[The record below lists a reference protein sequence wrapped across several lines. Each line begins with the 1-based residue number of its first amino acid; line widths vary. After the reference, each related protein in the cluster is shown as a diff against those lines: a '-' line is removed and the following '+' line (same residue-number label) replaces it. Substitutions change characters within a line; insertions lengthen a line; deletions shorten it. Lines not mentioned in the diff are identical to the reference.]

1 MSSATAAL
9 TGAIC
14 VLAAVVALVSLSVGS
29 SDLSLRE
36 VLEALVG
43 RGDPGARLVVGTLR
57 LPRIA
62 TGLLVGIAFAV
73 SGALLQTMARNPLA
87 SPDVLGVSAG
97 ASAAAVSVLVL
108 AGSAGGI
115 SGLAAAAGL
124 PVAAMAGGLATTALV
139 AVLAS
144 NGPGPIAARRGVA
157 RIGGRV
163 GGGGFDAGRVVLVGI
178 GVSAAANSV
187 VSWLL
192 VIGDVN
198 DASRAAAWLAGS
210 LNARSWTDA
219 LPVALAVV
227 VLVPLAAGHGRALSV
242 LVLGDDVA
250 ASLGIRLT
258 RTRVVL
264 LAVAAVLA
272 ATATSAAG
280 PVAFV
285 ALVAPQVAQ
294 RLARTDRPPLL
305 TAAAVGALLVV
316 TADLVARTGLE
327 LAGVGPH
334 ELPVGVVTAA
344 CGAPYLIHLVGR
356 QRKES

>member
-1 MSSATAAL
+1 MCDSRNPSGTPTPDRAAILRDQARGEARRVLAL
-9 TGAIC
+9 TGVIC
-14 VLAAVVALVSLSVGS
+14 VLAAVVALVSLSVGTS
-29 SDLSLRE
+29 NLSLRE
-36 VLEALVG
+36 VLEALIG

-73 SGALLQTMARNPLA
+73 SGALLQTMARNALA

-124 PVAAMAGGLATTALV
+124 PVAAMAGGLVTTALV
-139 AVLAS
+139 ALLA
-144 NGPGPIAARRGVA
+144 A
-157 RIGGRV
+157 
-163 GGGGFDAGRVVLVGI
+163 GFDAGRVVLVGI
-178 GVSAAANSV
+178 GVSAAANSL

-227 VLVPLAAGHGRALSV
+227 VLVPVAAGHGRALSV

-250 ASLGIRLT
+250 ASLGVRVT

-272 ATATSAAG
+272 ATATAAAG

-285 ALVAPQVAQ
+285 ALVAPQAAQ
-294 RLARTDRPPLL
+294 R
-305 TAAAVGALLVV
+305 
-316 TADLVARTGLE
+316 
-327 LAGVGPH
+327 
-334 ELPVGVVTAA
+334 
-344 CGAPYLIHLVGR
+344 
-356 QRKES
+356 